1 MLKKT
6 WNTQKTPTKH
16 VLRLFKN
23 FLKIW
28 FSAQKSGSRLRC
40 RTMLKNTLKHPEN
53 TNKTCFEDFWEILE
67 NPVLGSKIWFSAQ
80 ISNYAKIPWNT
91 QKTPTKHVLRLFKI
105 FVKIRFSAQ
114 KSGSRPR
121 CRTMLKL
128 LWNTQK
134 TPIKHAL
141 RHFKKFLKIRFL
153 AEKSGS
159 RLICR
164 IMLKYHE
171 TLRKHQLN
179 MFWGFLRNSWKSGS
193 RLKNPVLGSKMWF
206 SAQISN
212 YAKIPWNTQKTPT
225 KHVLRLFKKFVKI
238 RFSAQTSGSRLRCR
252 TMLKIPCNS
261 ENTN

>member
-114 KSGSRPR
+114 KSGSQHRF
-121 CRTMLKL
+121 RTMLKYL
-128 LWNTQK
+128 
-134 TPIKHAL
+134 
-141 RHFKKFLKIRFL
+141 
-153 AEKSGS
+153 
-159 RLICR
+159 
-164 IMLKYHE
+164 E

-179 MFWGFLRNSWKSGS
+179 MFWGFLRNLWKSGS
-193 RLKNPVLGSKMWF
+193 RLKHPVLGSDVE
-206 SAQISN
+206 Q
-212 YAKIPWNTQKTPT
+212 
-225 KHVLRLFKKFVKI
+225 
-238 RFSAQTSGSRLRCR
+238 C
-252 TMLKIPCNS
+252 
-261 ENTN
+261 

>member
-6 WNTQKTPTKH
+6 WNTQKIANKH

-40 RTMLKNTLKHPEN
+40 RTMLKKNTLKHPEN
-53 TNKTCFEDFWEILE
+53 TNKACFESFWEILE
-67 NPVLGSKIWFSAQ
+67 NPVLGSKMWFSAQ
-80 ISNYAKIPWNT
+80 IANYAKIPRNT
-91 QKTPTKHVLRLFKI
+91 QKHQLNMFWGFLRNFW
-105 FVKIRFSAQ
+105 

-121 CRTMLKL
+121 CRTMLKI
-128 LWNTQK
+128 LWKTQK
-134 TPIKHAL
+134 TPTKYAL

-193 RLKNPVLGSKMWF
+193 RLKNPVLGSDF
-206 SAQISN
+206 E
-212 YAKIPWNTQKTPT
+212 
-225 KHVLRLFKKFVKI
+225 L
-238 RFSAQTSGSRLRCR
+238 C
-252 TMLKIPCNS
+252 
-261 ENTN
+261 

>member
-1 MLKKT
+1 MSNNAKKT

-40 RTMLKNTLKHPEN
+40 RTMLKKIH
-53 TNKTCFEDFWEILE
+53 W
-67 NPVLGSKIWFSAQ
+67 NP
-80 ISNYAKIPWNT
+80 
-91 QKTPTKHVLRLFKI
+91 QKTPTKHVLRLFEK
-105 FVKIRFSAQ
+105 FLKIRFPAQ
-114 KSGSRPR
+114 KCGSQHRF
-121 CRTMLKL
+121 RTMLKI

-134 TPIKHAL
+134 TPTKHAV
-141 RHFKKFLKIRFL
+141 RPFKKFLKIRFL

-193 RLKNPVLGSKMWF
+193 WLKNPVLGSDF
-206 SAQISN
+206 E
-212 YAKIPWNTQKTPT
+212 
-225 KHVLRLFKKFVKI
+225 L
-238 RFSAQTSGSRLRCR
+238 C
-252 TMLKIPCNS
+252 
-261 ENTN
+261 

>member
-1 MLKKT
+1 MSNNAKKYFEILRKHQLNMFWGFLRNSWKAGSLLKNPVLCYRCRTMLKKT

-53 TNKTCFEDFWEILE
+53 TNKTCFEAFWEILE

-121 CRTMLKL
+121 CRTMLK
-128 LWNTQK
+128 NTL
-134 TPIKHAL
+134 KH
-141 RHFKKFLKIRFL
+141 
-153 AEKSGS
+153 
-159 RLICR
+159 
-164 IMLKYHE
+164 
-171 TLRKHQLN
+171 
-179 MFWGFLRNSWKSGS
+179 
-193 RLKNPVLGSKMWF
+193 
-206 SAQISN
+206 
-212 YAKIPWNTQKTPT
+212 
-225 KHVLRLFKKFVKI
+225 
-238 RFSAQTSGSRLRCR
+238 
-252 TMLKIPCNS
+252 S